1 MTLDQDMLTM
11 LQATSRTFY
20 VPITRLPDRLQDA
33 VGSAYLCM
41 RAIDEIE
48 DHPSLDKTSKSA
60 LLRDISLIFQAGAS
74 LRGAGLQELS
84 ALFDGFHDV
93 LPRVSTRIGEW
104 ACKAPEGVAPDIWAA
119 TATMANRMA
128 QWVEDSWAIHTESD
142 LDRYTFAVAGSVG
155 VLLCDVWAWFDG
167 AQIDR
172 THAIQFGRGLQAVN
186 ILRNRPEDMARGV
199 DLFPEGWTIE
209 HMDAYARRN
218 LGLAEAYARTLPA
231 CPFKYF
237 IQIPLALA
245 YATLDAL
252 LCGAPKLDR
261 GSVAR
266 LIEGLE
272 SEQSTA

>member
-1 MTLDQDMLTM
+1 MTLDHDVLTM
-11 LQATSRTFY
+11 LQVTSRTFY
-20 VPITRLPDRLQDA
+20 IPITRLPDRLQEA
-33 VGSAYLCM
+33 VASAYLCM

-48 DHPSLDKTSKSA
+48 DHPSLDKTSKST
-60 LLRDISLIFQAGAS
+60 LLRDISQIFQARAS

-84 ALFDGFHDV
+84 AAFDGLRDV
-93 LPRVSTRIGEW
+93 LPTVSTRIGEW
-104 ACKAPEGVAPDIWAA
+104 ACKAPEDIAPDIWAA
-119 TATMANRMA
+119 TAAMADRMA
-128 QWVEDSWAIHTESD
+128 QWVEDSWAIYTESD

-186 ILRNRPEDMARGV
+186 ILRNRGEDKARGV

-218 LGLAEAYARTLPA
+218 LGLADVYARTLPS
-231 CPFKYF
+231 CPFTYF

-252 LCGAPKLDR
+252 LRGEPKLDR
-261 GSVAR
+261 SSVAR
-266 LIEGLE
+266 LVERLE